1 MISIRGASS
10 QSVCNSM
17 THFCNTSD
25 FVAYHLSAA
34 YLTGERNKMNA
45 IIAVSP
51 EQSHGH
57 LPRLQ
62 SLQYNCFDEG
72 AAGVLP
78 ARP

>member
-1 MISIRGASS
+1 
-10 QSVCNSM
+10 
-17 THFCNTSD
+17 
-25 FVAYHLSAA
+25 
-34 YLTGERNKMNA
+34 MNA

-62 SLQYNCFDEG
+62 SLQYNCFNEG